1 MKYCPS
7 CLNQYTD
14 LTLKFCLQDGT
25 PLSAMP
31 ERKQSTI
38 DTVAFSQPVTAASFL
53 PTSDFRIEQ
62 PPQNRTQQN
71 IKPDA
76 VPKAKRT
83 SKALV
88 ALAVIVPVLTLS
100 GAGVASGWFLLKD
113 RLNAMS
119 EKTEASQDDQTTAA
133 PVPVAS
139 TVPETIK
146 ANDPP
151 PATDAEAIKAEIT
164 NAVEQ
169 WKDLTEGHNAE
180 KLSQMYG
187 EKVDYLGTTGVS
199 NAEIRATVQKLF
211 DAYSDID
218 LQISNLS
225 VAVDSEGQAATAI
238 FDNEWDYE
246 ASPKLSSGKA
256 HTKLHFQRSGSDWKI
271 VSERQLKIYY
281 KEN

>member
-53 PTSDFRIEQ
+53 QTSDFRIEQ

-100 GAGVASGWFLLKD
+100 
-113 RLNAMS
+113 
-119 EKTEASQDDQTTAA
+119 
-133 PVPVAS
+133 
-139 TVPETIK
+139 
-146 ANDPP
+146 
-151 PATDAEAIKAEIT
+151 
-164 NAVEQ
+164 
-169 WKDLTEGHNAE
+169 
-180 KLSQMYG
+180 
-187 EKVDYLGTTGVS
+187 
-199 NAEIRATVQKLF
+199 
-211 DAYSDID
+211 
-218 LQISNLS
+218 
-225 VAVDSEGQAATAI
+225 
-238 FDNEWDYE
+238 
-246 ASPKLSSGKA
+246 
-256 HTKLHFQRSGSDWKI
+256 
-271 VSERQLKIYY
+271 
-281 KEN
+281 

>member
-62 PPQNRTQQN
+62 SPQNRTQQN

-113 RLNAMS
+113 RLNTMS
-119 EKTEASQDDQTTAA
+119 EQKDARQDDQAASA

-139 TVPETIK
+139 AVPETIK
-146 ANDPP
+146 ANDP
-151 PATDAEAIKAEIT
+151 ASTDAEAVKAEIT

>member
-38 DTVAFSQPVTAASFL
+38 DTVAFSQPITVGSFV
-53 PTSDFRIEQ
+53 PTSDFRVEQ

-71 IKPDA
+71 IRPES
-76 VPKAKRT
+76 VPKAKRS

-88 ALAVIVPVLTLS
+88 ALAVVIPLLTLS
-100 GAGVASGWFLLKD
+100 VAGVASGWYLLKD
-113 RLNAMS
+113 RLAAMS
-119 EKTEASQDDQTTAA
+119 ERRERQDDQSTVA

-139 TVPETIK
+139 VVPETIK
-146 ANDPP
+146 ADDPP
-151 PATDAEAIKAEIT
+151 PSTNAEAVKAEIA
-164 NAVEQ
+164 NLVEQ
-169 WKDLTEGHNAE
+169 WKGLNEGHNAD
-180 KLSQMYG
+180 KLAQMYG
-187 EKVDYLGTTGVS
+187 EKVDYLGKTGVT
-199 NAEIRATVQKLF
+199 NAEIRLTLQKAF
-211 DAYSDID
+211 DAYSEID
-218 LQISNLS
+218 LNITNLS
-225 VAVDSEGQAATAI
+225 IAVDAEASAATAL
-238 FDNEWDYE
+238 FDNEWTYE

-256 HTKLHFQRSGSDWKI
+256 HTKLHFQRAGSEWKI
-271 VSERQLKIYY
+271 ASERQLKIYY